1 MADFTIREAVP
12 DDAEGIIDYL
22 CELADE
28 PNNMISFDSASEIT
42 MTVEEEAET
51 LQKSLDFD
59 NSAFFVAVNNEGL
72 IISLSNVTGGRR
84 RGNRHVGYLGISIR
98 QGWRDRG
105 LGRTM
110 MQHMIDWSRDTG
122 VIRRIELEVFA
133 HNPRALHLYEKVGFV
148 IEGRKPKD
156 FIKYG
161 EYVDTIFMALQLF
174 E

>member
-1 MADFTIREAVP
+1 MADFIIREAVL
-12 DDAEGIIDYL
+12 DDAQGVIDYM
-22 CELADE
+22 CELSDE
-28 PNNMISFDSASEIT
+28 PNNMISYDSASEIT
-42 MTVEEEAET
+42 MTVEEETET
-51 LQKSLDFD
+51 LQKSLDSD
-59 NSAFFVAVNNEGL
+59 NSGIFVAVNDEGL
-72 IISLSNVTGGRR
+72 IISLGNVNGGKR

-98 QGWRDRG
+98 EGWRDRG

-110 MQHMIDWSRDTG
+110 MQYMIDWSRNSG

-133 HNPRALHLYEKVGFV
+133 HNPRAIHLYEKMGFV

-156 FIKYG
+156 FLKYG